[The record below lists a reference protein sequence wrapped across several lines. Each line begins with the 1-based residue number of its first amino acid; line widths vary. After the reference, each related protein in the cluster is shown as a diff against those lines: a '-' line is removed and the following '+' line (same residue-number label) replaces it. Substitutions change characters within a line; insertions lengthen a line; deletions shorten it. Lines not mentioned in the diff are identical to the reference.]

1 MNVYDFDHTIYNG
14 DSSVDFSCFY
24 LRRHLTLLLCL
35 PVQFF
40 AVIGIKLGFLSVKHG
55 KELFFSF
62 LKLCPADQKDI
73 MDFWKTHSN
82 KMTSWYLEH
91 QQPDDLIISASPE
104 FLLQPFIESTLK
116 KKVIATKVD
125 SYSGKILG
133 ENCKGDEKVRLF
145 FEHYPAGHIEC
156 FYSDSMSDTY
166 LANIATCAFL
176 VKNKSTQK
184 AELHDWPRQRI
195 ATQGNL
201 E

>member
-62 LKLCPADQKDI
+62 LKLRPADPKDI

-104 FLLQPFIESTLK
+104 FLLQPYVEGILK
-116 KKVIATKVD
+116 KRVIATKVD
-125 SYSGKILG
+125 TDSGKIHG
-133 ENCKGDEKVRLF
+133 ENCKGKEKVRLF
-145 FEHYPAGHIEC
+145 FEQYPLGHIES
-156 FYSDSMSDTY
+156 FYSDSLSDAY
-166 LANIATCAFL
+166 LARTAASAFL
-176 VKNKSTQK
+176 VRIKSTQK
-184 AELHDWPRQRI
+184 TEFRDWPKQKI
-195 ATQGNL
+195 TSQGNFD
-201 E
+201 

>member
-24 LRRHLTLLLCL
+24 MSRHLGLLLYL
-35 PVQFF
+35 PVQFI
-40 AVIGIKLGFLSVKHG
+40 AVIGIKLKFLSVKHG

-62 LKLCPADQKDI
+62 LKLRPANQNDI
-73 MDFWKTHSN
+73 MDFWKMHSN

-125 SYSGKILG
+125 SYSGKIHG
-133 ENCKGDEKVRLF
+133 ENCKGKEKVRLF

-166 LANIATCAFL
+166 LANIATSAFL

-184 AELHDWPRQRI
+184 AELRDWPQQRN
-195 ATQGNL
+195 TSQGSFD
-201 E
+201 